1 MNIEKNEIPKYKK
14 KSNKSVAK
22 SKHKHDY
29 VECILHDENNNVY
42 MHSEYCSIC
51 DKIGETKIFETEAN
65 DKGRSVII
73 SNERLLEKYS
83 HLEVLKIRDYLKDRT
98 IKRD

>member
-1 MNIEKNEIPKYKK
+1 MMLKKDEIPRYRKK
-14 KSNKSVAK
+14 ATKSVAK
-22 SKHKHDY
+22 SRHKHDY
-29 VECILHDENNNVY
+29 IECILHDEVNNVY

-51 DKIGETKIFETEAN
+51 DKIGETKIFETELDDN
-65 DKGRSVII
+65 GRSVTI
-73 SNERLLEKYS
+73 SNERLLEKYN